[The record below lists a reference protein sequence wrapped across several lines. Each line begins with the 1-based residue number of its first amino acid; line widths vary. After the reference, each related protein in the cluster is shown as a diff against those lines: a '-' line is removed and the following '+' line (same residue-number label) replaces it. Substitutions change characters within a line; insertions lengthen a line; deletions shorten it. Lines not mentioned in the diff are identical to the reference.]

1 MRSWIISIN
10 HLRKEIKLWIF
21 ERKWQ
26 IGFWC
31 KGGHEHIGRKWTA
44 RFRIHFTLFLAPFPF
59 GRFAEMIDDNKH
71 SKLELCLVAA
81 CARTS
86 SEKSCMRVG
95 GTWYQIQPEAIFISF
110 VCSNSNSARS
120 LSGHPFH
127 FNCPYLLNISHYY
140 LNILCIKLFIAAQE
154 HQTNAKWL
162 MLAYDFTK

>member
-71 SKLELCLVAA
+71 SNSRTRVVSGCGMCTNILGEELHEGWRDLISNPTWSDFYLLCLQQLQQ
-81 CARTS
+81 RS
-86 SEKSCMRVG
+86 
-95 GTWYQIQPEAIFISF
+95 FIKRSPFSF
-110 VCSNSNSARS
+110 
-120 LSGHPFH
+120 
-127 FNCPYLLNISHYY
+127 
-140 LNILCIKLFIAAQE
+140 
-154 HQTNAKWL
+154 
-162 MLAYDFTK
+162 